1 MNADHHRLSGMDRP
15 QRLRVPHLG
24 CHAES
29 KQLKNQKFTQSSHLI
44 AALDSV
50 TLIAAKR
57 RGLRRRN
64 PNPQTSL

>member
-1 MNADHHRLSGMDRP
+1 MHRP

-24 CHAES
+24 RYTES
-29 KQLKNQKFTQSSHLI
+29 KQLKNQKFTQSSHQI

-57 RGLRRRN
+57 RGLRQRN
-64 PNPQTSL
+64 PSPQTSL